1 MLVWEE
7 RILFCTNYTINSLKS
22 EDSYIQSCFKEEV
35 DMENVYKKIII
46 QCDALSNRLIEKA
59 GFEYYDTKREMLFGC
74 YQKSCN
80 LDDNNNGFDIVI
92 IIEDYSI
99 IMKEIYEKLFPEVNK
114 IIIVSESK
122 MNDFD
127 WYISLQMDDLK
138 CASFTLIDNNS
149 DNLEAVLAAGCDTKE
164 LKKDCQDFEN

>member
-1 MLVWEE
+1 
-7 RILFCTNYTINSLKS
+7 
-22 EDSYIQSCFKEEV
+22 
-35 DMENVYKKIII
+35 
-46 QCDALSNRLIEKA
+46 
-59 GFEYYDTKREMLFGC
+59 MLFGC

-80 LDDNNNGFDIVI
+80 LDDIVSFANNNGFDIVI

-127 WYISLQMDDLK
+127 WYISLQMDDLE
-138 CASFTLIDNNS
+138 
-149 DNLEAVLAAGCDTKE
+149 EAVLAAGCDTKE

>member
-7 RILFCTNYTINSLKS
+7 RILFGTNYTINSLKS

-35 DMENVYKKIII
+35 DMENVHKKIII

-80 LDDNNNGFDIVI
+80 LDDIVSFANNNGFDIVI

-127 WYISLQMDDLK
+127 WYISLQMDDLE
-138 CASFTLIDNNS
+138 
-149 DNLEAVLAAGCDTKE
+149 EAVLAAGCDTKE

>member
-1 MLVWEE
+1 
-7 RILFCTNYTINSLKS
+7 
-22 EDSYIQSCFKEEV
+22 
-35 DMENVYKKIII
+35 MENVYKKIII